1 MNETNTPQV
10 KRRYQSAIVVGFVL
24 LAVGLSAACA
34 QYKAST
40 LLITIAPRF
49 SLNAEGAAW
58 VMSIFTLVGIFF
70 ALPAGGLAERFGFK
84 RVMLASS
91 GLIIIGSVIGMLS
104 GENGIVLIMSRAIEG
119 ISLTFITTC
128 GPIAI
133 QQCVDPRKTA
143 LATGIWGCWGNGGAV
158 IASVLTPHIFGV
170 AGFEGV
176 WLAFA
181 IVAAFA
187 ALLLLFCIKS
197 PANMRADAEGRGT
210 SVVTEQEHARYRDLL
225 TPNVILFLVGFLAF
239 NLIMLAILGML
250 PSVLQLPEKGFTLQE
265 SGFATTLPSLI
276 SLVSTPL
283 IGALAGRVGHV
294 KQLLIITMSALGPCV
309 FVMYT
314 QTGLAF
320 WIAAVV
326 LGVMGLACIG
336 LLIAA
341 WIEVIP
347 NPQLVS
353 KGMGV
358 LTLVQCTGQFLGTFL
373 IQLLLGSDFSQWL
386 LAGVVLGAIGIFG
399 TIVMGFVRFK

>member
-1 MNETNTPQV
+1 MNENNTQQV
-10 KRRYQSAIVVGFVL
+10 KRRYQSAVVVGFVL

-70 ALPAGGLAERFGFK
+70 ALPAGGFAERFGFK

-91 GLIIIGSVIGMLS
+91 GLIIIGSLIGMLS
-104 GENGIVLIMSRAIEG
+104 GENGIVLIVSRAIEG

-181 IVAAFA
+181 IIAALA

-197 PANMRADAEGRGT
+197 PANMRTDAGGRGT
-210 SVVTEQEHARYRDLL
+210 SVVTEQEHTRYRDLL
-225 TPNVILFLVGFLAF
+225 TPNVVLFLVGFLAF

-250 PSVLQLPEKGFTLQE
+250 PSVLQLPEKGFTP
-265 SGFATTLPSLI
+265 SGIGFCNHASLAHISCEHAAHRRSRRQSRTCEATAHHHHVGSRTVCLRDVYADGSGILDCRCRARRY
-276 SLVSTPL
+276 
-283 IGALAGRVGHV
+283 GA
-294 KQLLIITMSALGPCV
+294 CV
-309 FVMYT
+309 HRPAHSRM
-314 QTGLAF
+314 
-320 WIAAVV
+320 
-326 LGVMGLACIG
+326 
-336 LLIAA
+336 
-341 WIEVIP
+341 
-347 NPQLVS
+347 
-353 KGMGV
+353 
-358 LTLVQCTGQFLGTFL
+358 
-373 IQLLLGSDFSQWL
+373 D
-386 LAGVVLGAIGIFG
+386 
-399 TIVMGFVRFK
+399 